1 MSSDTSPDR
10 AASSPNERTELPV
23 VLKGTLP
30 LTVLVSGGIASGKS
44 TVAKMVAAC
53 GGEYVDCDRMAHEVL
68 ARDDVGRELRDAF
81 GDGIFAA
88 DGSVDRQ
95 ALGAV
100 VFRDEAAL
108 LRLEAIVHPHVNAGV
123 QARLDAARTPPGTPR
138 KVVVIDAAVAE
149 RMKLGASRSAFGW
162 RFDLKLFVSTTPE
175 TRRRRAVEIR
185 GWEPGELERREARQ
199 NTPDSKRSQAD
210 CVVPNDGELEEANSH
225 VKQFWSEHVEP
236 RL

>member
-1 MSSDTSPDR
+1 M
-10 AASSPNERTELPV
+10 PV
-23 VLKGTLP
+23 VLEGTLP

-44 TVAKMVAAC
+44 TIAKMVAAC
-53 GGEYVDCDRMAHEVL
+53 GGDYVDCDRMAHEVL
-68 ARDDVGRELRDAF
+68 AREDVAAELRGAF
-81 GDGIFAA
+81 GEGIFAA
-88 DGSVDRQ
+88 DGAVDRK

-100 VFRDEAAL
+100 VFSDEAAL

-123 QARLDAARTPPGTPR
+123 QARLDAARTAPGTPR

-149 RMKLGASRSAFGW
+149 RMKLADS
-162 RFDLKLFVSTTPE
+162 FDLKLFVSTTPE
-175 TRRRRAVEIR
+175 TRRRRAVDIR

-210 CVVPNDGELEEANSH
+210 CVVPNDGELEEAKSH